1 MSEKRF
7 VFLCAS
13 FDCFPSRIKLLD
25 FAAETDADALLALE
39 PEERSKKKNYDEIEK
54 ARSSV
59 GPPLSYP

>member
-1 MSEKRF
+1 M
-7 VFLCAS
+7 CTS

-54 ARSSV
+54 VRSPIS
-59 GPPLSYP
+59 PPLSYP